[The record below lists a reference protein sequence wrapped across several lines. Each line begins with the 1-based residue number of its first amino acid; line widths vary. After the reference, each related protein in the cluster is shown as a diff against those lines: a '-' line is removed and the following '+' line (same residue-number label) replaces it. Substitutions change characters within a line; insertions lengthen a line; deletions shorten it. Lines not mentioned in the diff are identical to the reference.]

1 MADRETRSKP
11 KKTVIGTFLGRLS
24 RSKSRGADVDR
35 KKETCQPEA
44 SNQVP
49 SSKSDGNIKTAGN
62 RRSSETSHRVPEAAA
77 NFIAEE
83 ARMSPA
89 RRLLNRFS
97 NLRSTGRFKSSSRGA
112 STDSLSNASKTNGL
126 TNKTTSEHDLHTIS
140 TTKTTRNLVPI
151 SGVPIAAQSETDLRF
166 VTSRDSHKSVPL
178 NEPFGFSEKS
188 PRAYMSENDL
198 SSGTADFPEVNRTPS
213 YLRISC
219 ALNGYTRSPKAD
231 LTPKAPTIL
240 GESLVERRTRMFSHP
255 QERKPAPGFGSPLT
269 STLTSESKTS
279 DIECLT
285 PIAPLQNNRLNN
297 LLQNEMGN
305 HVSTPGP
312 IRDLISKFD
321 KLDLCSAHKNEKEGV
336 ENIEPHKFII
346 NQQPLF
352 DEIDLKKDANGNDEE
367 KETEEPNLKISTDV
381 ESDSGISGSSPASSK
396 RNVEIL
402 KDTKEDE
409 QQEVTTS
416 TPSDGHE
423 FRSLH
428 DRVKSEL
435 QVKMDAANKDLEY
448 ADDFPEKC
456 ADSLRAAHGNA
467 HLLVRKKF
475 SKFNELIDKNL
486 NPIPDDPMPVTVQ
499 DLEGFWMTID
509 MELKGILKEF
519 TKVEKY
525 RESNWDPSAVD
536 DEETV
541 VDTTVSIPK
550 SRPVTSKKIAPVISE
565 ETKKKLAEQKA
576 LAEQRRAE
584 MRAQMRQ
591 KMKAKNQEEPVLGA
605 SEEC

>member
-1 MADRETRSKP
+1 MISVSVICPFYLFISSTSTNFLHHHLVLALFVGFRTRSCRY
-11 KKTVIGTFLGRLS
+11 V
-24 RSKSRGADVDR
+24 V
-35 KKETCQPEA
+35 
-44 SNQVP
+44 V
-49 SSKSDGNIKTAGN
+49 
-62 RRSSETSHRVPEAAA
+62 
-77 NFIAEE
+77 
-83 ARMSPA
+83 
-89 RRLLNRFS
+89 
-97 NLRSTGRFKSSSRGA
+97 
-112 STDSLSNASKTNGL
+112 
-126 TNKTTSEHDLHTIS
+126 
-140 TTKTTRNLVPI
+140 
-151 SGVPIAAQSETDLRF
+151 
-166 VTSRDSHKSVPL
+166 
-178 NEPFGFSEKS
+178 
-188 PRAYMSENDL
+188 
-198 SSGTADFPEVNRTPS
+198 
-213 YLRISC
+213 
-219 ALNGYTRSPKAD
+219 
-231 LTPKAPTIL
+231 
-240 GESLVERRTRMFSHP
+240 
-255 QERKPAPGFGSPLT
+255 
-269 STLTSESKTS
+269 
-279 DIECLT
+279 LT
-285 PIAPLQNNRLNN
+285 PIAPLQNNRLNT

-305 HVSTPGP
+305 NVSTPGP

-321 KLDLCSAHKNEKEGV
+321 QLDLCHAHKNEKEGV

-367 KETEEPNLKISTDV
+367 KETEVPSLKISTDA

-409 QQEVTTS
+409 QEVTTS

-435 QVKMDAANKDLEY
+435 QTKMDAASKDLEH
-448 ADDFPEKC
+448 ADDYPEKC

-486 NPIPDDPMPVTVQ
+486 KPIPDDPMPVTVQ

-525 RESNWDPSAVD
+525 RAANWDPSAV
-536 DEETV
+536 EEEVDTA
-541 VDTTVSIPK
+541 DTTVKAPRT
-550 SRPVTSKKIAPVISE
+550 RPMTAKKVAPVVSE

-591 KMKAKNQEEPVLGA
+591 KMKEKNQEDTEPAPVLGA